1 MSTFSVQQTKSSSP
15 TTSIPS
21 FERLTQ
27 ADQPLFVLV
36 QNMAANTP
44 IRARSISLHRT
55 PVQPQAGISDTT
67 LVQRPR
73 TRSQSVNP
81 ESFGLSRDT
90 NLKKNSGGMYSKTG
104 RRDGGQDYAQSTA
117 QLHAESQSERN
128 QDAEVNAGRK
138 KRKHRGGDGGAG
150 PDHDEDDVEHPR
162 HKHKPTHEI
171 TKPSRSRAKSVSV
184 IVPTLQE
191 VLIKNDMTTEAKSR
205 PISASRNIASILQ
218 TNESKRPA
226 LPLGIV
232 GQGGHVHS
240 ASSVEDIRST
250 YKKQIAQLE
259 ERAEAAEKTNHR
271 LVDELKTKLESKERE
286 NRSLR
291 LELDQVKKRLEIASL
306 METTSWKGY
315 DEVRKLLDSKFS
327 IENDFEMPKASN
339 EDLQDIDTRILS
351 HPSTSVPSHD
361 ASENPSTSQDSS
373 EDVTMHVDDHGED
386 TNSNQQLVRDVT
398 ATEQPVKN
406 KSTKR
411 QPKKEKE
418 KIVRPKIKDLLTGGL
433 AKSCGCL
440 QRHPESISKSL
451 ERSKS
456 QRQGPKSSLF
466 VCTVM
471 GTCAEALAVGPQTK
485 KKSRSRLQ
493 YDLGKLEGF
502 LSFMKE
508 EMGFEIAIHD
518 VMQLPPPTPH
528 DFIARVYFVDVSK
541 KSIPDVR
548 SLLQSLPDRYCDD
561 VPCLLTF
568 SDECAMQ
575 IAIPS
580 EKRPSA
586 TMIQFEQISGVVKDD
601 EIEEAVRRILPGV
614 EQVTE
619 TRFLSTTER
628 LRACIRWEDV
638 LEFSEP
644 HFSLIRGERQKVSF
658 GSLKS
663 AVMARAE
670 PCHFCSYDCI
680 DSFWPHA
687 VENCKTLGSL
697 ARFKRFVFKDS
708 RAPASVQPK
717 SKTRDID
724 IPERPIARLRQS
736 PAQVQSKRG
745 QRT

>member
-1 MSTFSVQQTKSSSP
+1 
-15 TTSIPS
+15 
-21 FERLTQ
+21 
-27 ADQPLFVLV
+27 
-36 QNMAANTP
+36 MAANTRN
-44 IRARSISLHRT
+44 RARSISLHRT
-55 PVQPQAGISDTT
+55 PAQPQASISETT
-67 LVQRPR
+67 VVQRPR

-81 ESFGLSRDT
+81 KDFGLLRGA
-90 NLKKNSGGMYSKTG
+90 NLKKNSNGMHSKTG
-104 RRDGGQDYAQSTA
+104 KRDGGPDYATSAA
-117 QLHAESQSERN
+117 QPYAELNFEAN
-128 QDAEVNAGRK
+128 QDTEVNANK
-138 KRKHRGGDGGAG
+138 KRKRRSGDGGTSR
-150 PDHDEDDVEHPR
+150 DHDTDIELPEPKR
-162 HKHKPTHEI
+162 KPTKET

-184 IVPTLQE
+184 TVPTLQE
-191 VLIKNDMTTEAKSR
+191 VLNKNDREKATEAKSR
-205 PISASRNIASILQ
+205 PVSASRNIASILK
-218 TNESKRPA
+218 TNESERLASA

-232 GQGGHVHS
+232 GQGGLVHS
-240 ASSVEDIRST
+240 ASSAEDIRSA

-271 LVDELKTKLESKERE
+271 LVDEWKAKLESKERE

-306 METTSWKGY
+306 METASWKGY

-327 IENDFEMPKASN
+327 IENDSEMLEASD
-339 EDLQDIDTRILS
+339 EDSQDVDTGILN
-351 HPSTSVPSHD
+351 HPLTGMSSHD
-361 ASENPSTSQDSS
+361 TSGNPSTSRNSN
-373 EDVTMHVDDHGED
+373 EDVTMDDDDHGD
-386 TNSNQQLVRDVT
+386 NMNSNQQLVLRDAT

-406 KSTKR
+406 KTTKQ

-433 AKSCGCL
+433 AESCGCL
-440 QRHPESISKSL
+440 QRHPESISKSP

-456 QRQGPKSSLF
+456 QRQGSKSCLF

-471 GTCAEALAVGPQTK
+471 GTRTEALAVGAQTK
-485 KKSRSRLQ
+485 KKSRGRNQ

-502 LSFMKE
+502 VSFMKE

-528 DFIARVYFVDVSK
+528 DFIARVYFVNVSK

-548 SLLQSLPDRYCDD
+548 SLLQSLPDRYRDD

-601 EIEEAVRRILPGV
+601 EIEGAVRRVLPGV

-628 LRACIRWEDV
+628 LRACIEWEDV

-658 GSLKS
+658 GSLK
-663 AVMARAE
+663 V
-670 PCHFCSYDCI
+670 CSYG
-680 DSFWPHA
+680 
-687 VENCKTLGSL
+687 EG
-697 ARFKRFVFKDS
+697 
-708 RAPASVQPK
+708 RA
-717 SKTRDID
+717 
-724 IPERPIARLRQS
+724 
-736 PAQVQSKRG
+736 
-745 QRT
+745 